1 MTKDHRGSDSNFSI
15 CVEIVGLKWHQ
26 TRSPVIV
33 DHRGFRKR
41 PKQPAHTHHMRGA
54 LEQEDAW
61 RVGVGVGVEAPL
73 DAVLPL
79 NGPLNIR

>member
-1 MTKDHRGSDSNFSI
+1 MTVDHRGSNSNCI
-15 CVEIVGLKWHQ
+15 ANDKIVGLKRHQ

-79 NGPLNIR
+79 VR